1 VAHAAKELS
10 PTVASVLR
18 AIDES
23 TDYEDAKARI
33 IAAYGDS
40 VTDSRLVRLT
50 EAALIMAQ
58 EAGRLTVDQELQ
70 TEK

>member
-1 VAHAAKELS
+1 VAHAAKELA

-18 AIDES
+18 AIDEA

-70 TEK
+70 TEE